1 MRAMGLDV
9 YKKKRRF
16 DKTPEPSGD
25 EEARKKRVP
34 GVLAYAIQK
43 HRATR
48 LHYDLRLEWKGVL
61 LSWAIPKGPSFDPS
75 VKRLAR
81 QTEDHPLDYGGFEGI
96 IPEKEYGGGTVM
108 LWDRGSWKPES
119 SDVDAAIKKGD
130 LKLTIEGE
138 KIRGSWVLVRIK
150 SWDKPGDQGNWL
162 LIKHKDEFVST
173 ADVTVE
179 KPWSVLTGRSLKKIA
194 EDLGGNVVKAADADP
209 PATAPAPAP
218 SAAARTR
225 PAKAK
230 GTGSRRSAA
239 ARSGTAPRSGS
250 AAPLARRPR
259 KSR

>member
-1 MRAMGLDV
+1 MGLDV

-25 EEARKKRVP
+25 ETKSKRTP
-34 GVLAYAIQK
+34 GVLSYAIQK
-43 HRATR
+43 HRASR

-108 LWDRGSWKPES
+108 LWDRGTWKPES
-119 SDVDAAIKKGD
+119 PDVDAALAKGD

-162 LIKHKDEFVST
+162 FIKHKDEHSST
-173 ADVTVE
+173 ADVTLE

-194 EDLGGNVVKAADADP
+194 QDEGGNVVKAADGDP
-209 PATAPAPAP
+209 PVKAPPPARERASGKRRASAT
-218 SAAARTR
+218 R
-225 PAKAK
+225 
-230 GTGSRRSAA
+230 TGSRRSSAA
-239 ARSGTAPRSGS
+239 PGGTAPRTSSG
-250 AAPLARRPR
+250 AARARRPR
-259 KSR
+259 KSK

>member
-1 MRAMGLDV
+1 MGLDV
-9 YKKKRRF
+9 YRKKRRF

-25 EEARKKRVP
+25 ETKTKRAA
-34 GVLAYAIQK
+34 GTLMYAIQK

-75 VKRLAR
+75 QKRLAR
-81 QTEDHPLDYGGFEGI
+81 QTEDHPIDYGGFEGI

-108 LWDRGSWKPES
+108 LWDRGTWRPES
-119 SDVDAAIKKGD
+119 PDVDAALAKGD
-130 LKLTIEGE
+130 LKVHIDGE

-162 LIKHKDEFVST
+162 FIKHRDEFATT
-173 ADVTVE
+173 ADVTLE

-194 EDLGGNVVKAADADP
+194 EDEGGNVAKAADGDP
-209 PATAPAPAP
+209 PATAPERPPAAPAKKAP
-218 SAAARTR
+218 ARR
-225 PAKAK
+225 S

-239 ARSGTAPRSGS
+239 APPGTAPRSGS
-250 AAPLARRPR
+250 AGRRGARPR
-259 KSR
+259 KSK